1 MVALFER
8 FINIKF
14 LQELKT
20 TDLAAKV
27 TFRDVENS
35 DFKKNF
41 KNSICSREKSMK

>member
-1 MVALFER
+1 MIALFER

-14 LQELKT
+14 LQELKMQP
-20 TDLAAKV
+20 KV